1 MIGSALYFFQEKLLF
16 LPTTLPQD
24 HVFTF
29 DHPFEEHYL
38 KTEDGAVINTLHFK
52 ALNREGAIFYL
63 HGNAGDLQRWGTIVS
78 YLVDLNYDVYILDY
92 RTYGKST
99 GILNE
104 SAMYADA
111 QMAYD
116 HLKESVSEE
125 NIIIYGR
132 SLGTGMATYLA
143 SNNKPSKLILE
154 TPYYSIAD
162 VAKHRFPIFPVS
174 RLLKYKFPSN
184 EYIKEVN
191 CEIIIFHGTDDL
203 VVPFSSGEKLFK
215 VSDKQKTRFITIEGG
230 THNDLVT
237 FDNYHDQLNLFLKQ

>member
-1 MIGSALYFFQEKLLF
+1 MF

-24 HVFTF
+24 HIFTF
-29 DHPFEEHYL
+29 DHPFEEHFL
-38 KTEDGAVINTLHFK
+38 KTGDGAVINTLHFK
-52 ALNREGAIFYL
+52 ATNPVGTIFYL

-78 YLVDLNYDVYILDY
+78 YLVDLNYDVYIIDY
-92 RTYGKST
+92 RTYGKSI
-99 GILNE
+99 GDLSE
-104 SAMYADA
+104 KAMYADA
-111 QMAYD
+111 QRTYD
-116 HLKESVSEE
+116 HLKEMVPEE

-143 SNNKPSKLILE
+143 SENKPSKLILE

-184 EYIKEVN
+184 EFIKEVN
-191 CEIIIFHGTDDL
+191 CETIIFHGTDDL
-203 VVPFSSGEKLFK
+203 VVPYSSGEKLFE
-215 VSDKQKTRFITIEGG
+215 VSDKQKTTFITIEGG

-237 FDNYHDQLNLFLKQ
+237 FDNYNDQLKLFLKQ